1 MNINTRINTT
11 NTTNTSTATTDTST
25 TSTTPAK
32 VKTFIT
38 TNKFLENF
46 LYFHKVR
53 FSRQGWNDDGMT
65 CWEYNVTPRFLE
77 VLEEYRQLY
86 PAHVP
91 TRFEV
96 LK

>member
-1 MNINTRINTT
+1 MNINTTTNNTNPINT
-11 NTTNTSTATTDTST
+11 NSTTDTTAST
-25 TSTTPAK
+25 K

-53 FSRQGWNDDGMT
+53 FIRQGWNEDGMT
-65 CWEYNVTPRFLE
+65 YWEYNVSPRFLE
-77 VLEEYRQLY
+77 VLEEYKQLY
-86 PAHVP
+86 PAHVS